1 MQDSKLT
8 VDGVSLSHTS
18 DSVCAF
24 DETKTYQFYTDILCD
39 EAYTEAGLPY
49 VTGVIFDSFDTGVTS
64 DDQCT
69 VRMTFK
75 HETGCPILDLYR
87 LKLLFTNNEWL
98 TGIVC
103 IIAGLFIGLFGLRFL
118 RPIAGILIGVAFFVL
133 TIALSS
139 IFELFV
145 TVPGIVLTFV
155 VAVIGAIIVGILTL
169 YFIWLAIGF
178 LGMLGG
184 FFLAQLVYE
193 LTLMRFD
200 FSHAWGFLALT
211 VAGVIIGTVLAFKY
225 GREVIVFSTSL
236 VGGLAIMRG
245 TSLFFPNGIPTMA
258 EMVQSIVEEERKF
271 ELNW

>member
-1 MQDSKLT
+1 
-8 VDGVSLSHTS
+8 
-18 DSVCAF
+18 
-24 DETKTYQFYTDILCD
+24 
-39 EAYTEAGLPY
+39 
-49 VTGVIFDSFDTGVTS
+49 
-64 DDQCT
+64 
-69 VRMTFK
+69 MTLK
-75 HETGCPILDLYR
+75 HETGCPIFDLYR
-87 LKLLFTNNEWL
+87 LKLIFTDNEWL

-118 RPIAGILIGVAFFVL
+118 RPIAGILVGVAFFVL
-133 TIALSS
+133 TIVLSN
-139 IFELFV
+139 IFEFFV
-145 TVPGIVLTFV
+145 TLQGIVLTFI
-155 VAVIGAIIVGILTL
+155 VAAIGAIVVGILTL

-184 FFLAQLVYE
+184 FFLAQLIYE

-245 TSLFFPNGIPTMA
+245 TALFFPTGIPTMA
-258 EMVQSIVEEERKF
+258 ELVESIMEQERKF
-271 ELNW
+271 ELNWQFYVYLSEWLVVTVLFLTY